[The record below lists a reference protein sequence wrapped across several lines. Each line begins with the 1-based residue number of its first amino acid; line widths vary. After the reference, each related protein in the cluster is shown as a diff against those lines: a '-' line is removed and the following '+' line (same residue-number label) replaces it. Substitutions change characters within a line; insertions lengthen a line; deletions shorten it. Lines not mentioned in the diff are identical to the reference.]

1 MALEGDL
8 RWDLFLALAL
18 VLLTL
23 GHLAMRYLGG
33 RTMTAGRFVVLAMAA
48 GIAGGIAVALLTLFL
63 MILKTGI
70 HAHGPEY
77 TARELAWVWTQLP
90 LWGGVGAL
98 TGLGFGLLMAAKK

>member
-1 MALEGDL
+1 
-8 RWDLFLALAL
+8 
-18 VLLTL
+18 
-23 GHLAMRYLGG
+23 
-33 RTMTAGRFVVLAMAA
+33 
-48 GIAGGIAVALLTLFL
+48 